1 VVIRFEKGW
10 NMAQTGTSLSS
21 GLFSGAHFSG
31 AIGASRRSSLWRA
44 MILLLLLLMSVAVIA
59 WMATR
64 ENLERE
70 IAQVSTQS
78 DLLTQARATAVAE
91 WLTEQKNTVRSIAD
105 NPSVQLYADSVS
117 IGDDVVSRGQ
127 AGYLNALLA
136 SNAARTGL
144 LDVTADIKASI
155 PRVASPG
162 LAIVNGNGK
171 LLASV
176 GGPLPKVQGF
186 FATLKDGFAIDT
198 LSKLG
203 ANQPAVRIGA
213 AVDASNSGIYVYLV
227 RRLDTALADR
237 LAQPGESARQGEA
250 VLLAPG
256 VGGKPLYLTAR
267 RGIAAGTLALAD
279 PLAEAAL
286 KAPTKT
292 SLQTD
297 SDGTRYLMTARSVT
311 GSTWVVMRL
320 SPADAVLEPIQS
332 RHRLWLWSIVSALGL
347 AGTLGMLAWRQGIT
361 ERAAEAAE
369 TEHGLR
375 QFLQT
380 VTDLQPTAIAVVES
394 SGQISFAN
402 KTAQNWASGTSAK
415 SLTDILGQAL
425 PTPKLAGQILL
436 SGTKHLLV
444 DQIPL
449 DAKAPDEAQLVT
461 ALDISEL
468 VQERARREASLQ
480 ALVMTLAGLIDA
492 RDPGSIH
499 HSERVSHLAV
509 ALGTE
514 LQLAP
519 AELETLRIS
528 GILLNIGK
536 IIVPR
541 SILTKAGALSD
552 DERHQVAQA
561 RVQTAVLLADVPFDG
576 PVADTI
582 ANATSDEPKSQ
593 LAAILTFANAYIGMI
608 SPRAHRA
615 PMSLDAALASLRD
628 KDNAPLASALAH
640 YLDNHGGREA
650 LVQPV

>member
-1 VVIRFEKGW
+1 
-10 NMAQTGTSLSS
+10 MAQSGASLSS
-21 GLFSGAHFSG
+21 GLFSS

-44 MILLLLLLMSVAVIA
+44 MILLLVLMMSVAVIA

-64 ENLERE
+64 ENTERE
-70 IAQVSTQS
+70 IAQVSVQS

-91 WLTEQKNTVRSIAD
+91 WLTEQKTTVRSIAD

-117 IGDDVVSRGQ
+117 MGDDVVSRGQ

-186 FATLKDGFAIDT
+186 FASLKDGFAIDT

-203 ANQPAVRIGA
+203 TNQPAVRIGA

-227 RRLDTALADR
+227 RRLDTALADK
-237 LAQPGESARQGEA
+237 LAQSGDSARQGEV

-256 VGGKPLYLTAR
+256 EGGKPLYLTAR
-267 RGIAAGTLALAD
+267 RGVAAGTLALAD

-297 SDGTRYLMTARSVT
+297 NDGTRYLLTARSVA
-311 GSTWVVMRL
+311 GCNWVVMRL
-320 SPADAVLEPIQS
+320 APADVVLEPIQS
-332 RHRLWLWSIVSALGL
+332 RHRLWLWSIVSGLGL
-347 AGTLGMLAWRQGIT
+347 AGMLGMLAWRQGIT

-380 VTDLQPTAIAVVES
+380 VTDLQPTAIAVVEP

-402 KTAQNWASGTSAK
+402 KTAKTWASATSLISGPK
-415 SLTDILGQAL
+415 SVTDILGQAL
-425 PTPKLAGQILL
+425 PNPKLEGQIILN
-436 SGTKHLLV
+436 GMKHLLV

-499 HSERVSHLAV
+499 HSERVSRLAV
-509 ALGTE
+509 ALGAE

-608 SPRAHRA
+608 SPRAHRG

-628 KDNAPLASALAH
+628 IDNAPLASAMAH

-650 LVQPV
+650 LSKPFRV